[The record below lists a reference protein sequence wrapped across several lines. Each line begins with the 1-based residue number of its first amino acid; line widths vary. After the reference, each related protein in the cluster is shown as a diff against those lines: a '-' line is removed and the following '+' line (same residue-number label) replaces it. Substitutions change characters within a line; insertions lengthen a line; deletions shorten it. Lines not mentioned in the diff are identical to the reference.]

1 MQRAAEKSLRS
12 VGTAELKKF
21 KEVWQKYDIYSTGSI
36 GLKHLIPF
44 VEGVGDPVGRS
55 KCSLMWSQVLRAE
68 IAAIP
73 GAQTSGE
80 ISFRNLFLILTT
92 KMQGADAICED
103 VDGGIKTNID
113 QVITLSLHCSRCR
126 ELYLVCIYY
135 AGAIPRS
142 CPSYVFADHVFA
154 DRGTNQYFA
163 IVGARVQTE

>member
-1 MQRAAEKSLRS
+1 MRS

-113 QVITLSLHCSRCR
+113 QVINLSLHCSRCR
-126 ELYLVCIYY
+126 ELNLVCIYMRTMQVRSL
-135 AGAIPRS
+135 GAVQAMFSQIMFS
-142 CPSYVFADHVFA
+142 
-154 DRGTNQYFA
+154 
-163 IVGARVQTE
+163 QTEGPTNTRHRLHL

>member
-1 MQRAAEKSLRS
+1 MQRAAEKFVRS

-21 KEVWQKYDIYSTGSI
+21 KEVWQKYDVYSTGSL

-44 VEGVGDPVGRS
+44 VEGVGEPVGRS

-92 KMQGADAICED
+92 KMQGADAISED
-103 VDGGIKTNID
+103 VGGGIKTNID
-113 QVITLSLHCSRCR
+113 QVTHFPVI
-126 ELYLVCIYY
+126 EL
-135 AGAIPRS
+135 
-142 CPSYVFADHVFA
+142 
-154 DRGTNQYFA
+154 Q
-163 IVGARVQTE
+163 